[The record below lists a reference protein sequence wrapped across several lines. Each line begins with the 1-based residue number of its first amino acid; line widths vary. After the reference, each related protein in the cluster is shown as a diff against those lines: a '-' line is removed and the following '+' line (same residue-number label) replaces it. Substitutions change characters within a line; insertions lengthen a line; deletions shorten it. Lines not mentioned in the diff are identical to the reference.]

1 MSSEFISPARLAVRM
16 LAFTKYTHDIHYNTQ
31 FHCARRIPA
40 RHTTITTTLVDSDIP
55 VRRTDYALVTGLTT
69 DSYWFVDIARSG
81 CISAR
86 LDDVSDIM
94 LRSILARS
102 ARSKRPGRKNSRK
115 TIIGSV
121 RAKKPI
127 AHVVTRCLLV
137 VFMPTIGRSL
147 P

>member
-1 MSSEFISPARLAVRM
+1 MP
-16 LAFTKYTHDIHYNTQ
+16 AFTKYTHDIYYNTQ
-31 FHCARRIPA
+31 FHCARRLPA
-40 RHTTITTTLVDSDIP
+40 RHTTITTTLVDSHIP
-55 VRRTDYALVTGLTT
+55 VRRTDYALASGLTT
-69 DSYWFVDIARSG
+69 DSYWFVDIARAV

-86 LDDVSDIM
+86 LDGVSDIT

-102 ARSKRPGRKNSRK
+102 VRSKRRDRKNSRK

-127 AHVVTRCLLV
+127 AHVVTRCLQV